1 MIDVEFTDVNGSPD
15 YIKMT
20 RIDLVGNAAERGY
33 AHGYL
38 LANEIFHFFK
48 DLDVLYAQM
57 IMSIDISRFPENVQ
71 TILNALKAKGAANAP
86 QFFNTAYKYIYESE
100 SKYFPQYLVDEMNG
114 IGEGICAFL
123 GNECQGDHDVEHWK
137 NQVKYFNMFPE
148 LIKMTCTAIG
158 AWGKAV
164 KNQSGLLQVR
174 ALDFGSGPWS
184 NNTIVYVYKDNT
196 DASFNSF
203 VAVSFPGFVG
213 AITGMSDKGIAI
225 SEKVWMINNPNPHDD
240 DGLQPGS
247 YDGEADCFVLRDIL
261 QHAKNRKEAED
272 YLESVKRTWGIWMGI
287 GDYESQQFDLV
298 GYQMVSA
305 IAYNDV
311 TMPSMTGQPYME
323 NICYVDKHPQP
334 SWDNPNGT
342 LPTALAAFYGSIDT
356 ESMKQIL
363 AFHETG
369 DVHIALYDF
378 VSKNML
384 IAIGKTNAAGEYGS
398 DNTEWSAFNRPY
410 VNFNLQ
416 DLFAN

>member
-1 MIDVEFTDVNGSPD
+1 MNYLYVSFVLSSLLLILTVAQDFPAPSATFEASTYTKWQKKYESSKKALIDVEFTDVNGSPD

-48 DLDVLYAQM
+48 DLDVLYMQM
-57 IMSIDISRFPENVQ
+57 IMSIDVSRFPENVQ
-71 TILNALKAKGAANAP
+71 KILNALKAKGAANAP

-123 GNECQGDHDVEHWK
+123 GHECQGDHDVEHWK

-225 SEKVWMINNPNPHDD
+225 SEKVWMINNPNPDD

-272 YLESVKRTWGIWMGI
+272 YLQSVKRTWGIWMGV

-298 GYQMVSA
+298 GYAPVLITSV
-305 IAYNDV
+305 DTV
-311 TMPSMTGQPYME
+311 TLRT
-323 NICYVDKHPQP
+323 
-334 SWDNPNGT
+334 T
-342 LPTALAAFYGSIDT
+342 L
-356 ESMKQIL
+356 
-363 AFHETG
+363 
-369 DVHIALYDF
+369 
-378 VSKNML
+378 
-384 IAIGKTNAAGEYGS
+384 
-398 DNTEWSAFNRPY
+398 
-410 VNFNLQ
+410 
-416 DLFAN
+416 

>member
-1 MIDVEFTDVNGSPD
+1 
-15 YIKMT
+15 
-20 RIDLVGNAAERGY
+20 
-33 AHGYL
+33 
-38 LANEIFHFFK
+38 
-48 DLDVLYAQM
+48 
-57 IMSIDISRFPENVQ
+57 
-71 TILNALKAKGAANAP
+71 
-86 QFFNTAYKYIYESE
+86 
-100 SKYFPQYLVDEMNG
+100 
-114 IGEGICAFL
+114 
-123 GNECQGDHDVEHWK
+123 
-137 NQVKYFNMFPE
+137 
-148 LIKMTCTAIG
+148 
-158 AWGKAV
+158 
-164 KNQSGLLQVR
+164 
-174 ALDFGSGPWS
+174 
-184 NNTIVYVYKDNT
+184 
-196 DASFNSF
+196 
-203 VAVSFPGFVG
+203 
-213 AITGMSDKGIAI
+213 MSDKGIAI
-225 SEKVWMINNPNPHDD
+225 SEKVWMINNPNPDD

-272 YLESVKRTWGIWMGI
+272 YLQSVKRTWGIWMGV

-298 GYQMVSA
+298 GYQMESA

-363 AFHETG
+363 AYHETG

-378 VSKNML
+378 VTKNML